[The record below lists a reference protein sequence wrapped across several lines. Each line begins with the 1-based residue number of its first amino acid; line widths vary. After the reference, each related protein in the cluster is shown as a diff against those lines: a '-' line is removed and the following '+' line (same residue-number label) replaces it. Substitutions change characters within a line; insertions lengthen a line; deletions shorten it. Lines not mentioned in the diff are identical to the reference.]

1 MNIFDK
7 TNGPKPVTEESI
19 KRKIGSLTEP
29 KLISFMSKDERDR
42 LRASII
48 QVKGDGSVEVNGNT
62 RSIYSVDS
70 HKVFEIVN
78 KISPSMCLAKW
89 YNVSLHIPTG
99 KTHSCYHPPAHKIP
113 LAEIELDAGAI
124 HNTKHKK
131 EQRKKMLN
139 GIRPSECSFCWDI
152 EDSGQELSDRAY
164 RSKDVYRP
172 GILQELAKD
181 GYSGNPLPRYVEVN
195 FNQAC
200 NLKCA
205 YCSPHLSTEW
215 QKEAEKFG
223 PYMLPTAGKHNDL
236 QWMVNADMVPDN
248 GPNNPYL
255 KSFWDW
261 FPSVYPT
268 LQTFRMT
275 GGEPLMD
282 KNTFKVFDYVL
293 DNPTNPDLHL
303 SITSNCCPP
312 GDQWAKFLT
321 SLSALEEANAIDHFM
336 LYCSLDSWGK
346 QAEYI
351 RNGLNFDT
359 MYKNV
364 VEFLKQGKKHSLT
377 FIVTFNALSI
387 PGWLE
392 YVKNILRLR
401 KEFNTTR
408 QLIWFDVP
416 MLMDPSWL
424 SLKILPP
431 EDLKVLEESIKFMRE
446 NIELPTEPYQSFKG
460 FKDYEIDKVQRLYD
474 WATRP
479 LTSEEVTLARA
490 DFHAFYHEH
499 DRRRDTDFKSTFPEL
514 GNLVKVSEEAFN
526 TIKLNKE

>member
-7 TNGPKPVTEESI
+7 ASGPKYLSEDTI

-29 KLISFMSKDERDR
+29 KLVTFMSKAEREQAKLSLVNSKR
-42 LRASII
+42 
-48 QVKGDGSVEVNGNT
+48 GDGAVAVDGNLKSVYAIDT
-62 RSIYSVDS
+62 R
-70 HKVFEIVN
+70 KVFEIINQV
-78 KISPSMCLAKW
+78 SPSMCLAKW

-99 KTHSCYHPPAHKIP
+99 KTHSCYHPPAHHIP
-113 LAEIELDAGAI
+113 LAEIEIDSGAI

-139 GIRPSECSFCWDI
+139 GVRPDECNFCWDI
-152 EDSGQELSDRAY
+152 EDSGEELSDRAY
-164 RSKDVYRP
+164 RSKDVFRP
-172 GILQELAKD
+172 GILKELAKD
-181 GYSGNPLPRYVEVN
+181 GHSGNPLPRYVEVN

-200 NLKCA
+200 NFKCA

-223 PYMLPTAGKHNDL
+223 PYLLPSGGKHNDL
-236 QWMVNADMVPDN
+236 QWMIDSNMVPDN

-255 KSFWDW
+255 KAFWDW
-261 FPSVYPT
+261 FPTVYPT

-293 DNPTNPDLHL
+293 ENPINPDLHL

-312 GDQWAKFLT
+312 GEQWNKFLT
-321 SLSALEEANAIDHFM
+321 SLSALEDADAIDHFM

-351 RNGLNFDT
+351 RNGLDFEV
-359 MYKNV
+359 MYNNV
-364 VEFLKQGKKHSLT
+364 TKFLRQGKKHSLT

-392 YVKNILRLR
+392 YVKNILKLR
-401 KEFNTTR
+401 QEFNTNR

-416 MLMDPSWL
+416 MLMDPNWL
-424 SLKILPP
+424 SLKILPK
-431 EDLKVLEESIKFMRE
+431 ENLKVLEESIKFMRE
-446 NIELPTEPYQSFKG
+446 NLESKATAFKG
-460 FKDYEIDKVQRLYD
+460 FKDYEVDKVQRLYD
-474 WATRP
+474 WASQPVYDTE
-479 LTSEEVTLARA
+479 LASARA
-490 DFHAFYHEH
+490 DFYAFFKEH
-499 DRRRDTDFKSTFPEL
+499 DERRGTDFTATFPEL
-514 GNLVKVSEEAFN
+514 STLATLSKEVYNKLKGN
-526 TIKLNKE
+526 

>member
-7 TNGPKPVTEESI
+7 INSQQNQSESAI
-19 KRKIGSLTEP
+19 KHKIGSLIEP
-29 KLISFMSKDERDR
+29 NLISFMTVDERQE
-42 LRASII
+42 LRASVV
-48 QVKGDGSVEVNGNT
+48 QAKGDGSVTTDGNT
-62 RSIYSVDS
+62 KSIYSVDS
-70 HKVFEIVN
+70 RKVFEIVN
-78 KISPSMCLAKW
+78 EISPSMCLAKW

-113 LAEIELDAGAI
+113 LAELELDSGAL

-131 EQRKKMLN
+131 AQRKKMLE
-139 GIRPSECSFCWDI
+139 GERPSECSFCWDI

-164 RSKDVYRP
+164 RSKDVFRP
-172 GILQELAKD
+172 GILKELAKD
-181 GYSGNPLPRYVEVN
+181 GHSGNPLPRYVEVN

-215 QKEAEKFG
+215 QKEIEKFG
-223 PYMLPTAGKHNDL
+223 PYVLPTAGKHNDL
-236 QWMVNADMVPDN
+236 QWMINDDMVPDN

-255 KSFWDW
+255 KAFWDW

-293 DNPTNPDLHL
+293 NNPSNPDLHL

-312 GDQWAKFLT
+312 GNQWAKFLT
-321 SLSALEEANAIDHFM
+321 NLSALEDANAIDHFM

-351 RNGLNFDT
+351 RNGLDFDV

-364 VEFLKQGKKHSLT
+364 TDFLRQGKKHSLT

-387 PGWLE
+387 PGWME
-392 YVKNILRLR
+392 YVKNILKLR
-401 KEFNTTR
+401 QEFNTDR

-416 MLMDPSWL
+416 MLMDPNWL
-424 SLKILPP
+424 SAKILPTG
-431 EDLKVLEESIKFMRE
+431 DLHVLKDSIEFMKE
-446 NIELPTEPYQSFKG
+446 HIETAETPFKG

-474 WATRP
+474 WASQPYSDETA
-479 LTSEEVTLARA
+479 LNTRA
-490 DFHAFYHEH
+490 DFHAFYTEH
-499 DRRRDTDFKSTFPEL
+499 DRRRGTNFKETFPEL
-514 GNLVKVSEEAFN
+514 EELTKLADRAYK
-526 TIKLNKE
+526 IKKL